1 MLEKILK
8 IMESGNRITVE
19 DLADKLDTT
28 PSMISAMMENLVRQ
42 GFLKKSKISA
52 HSHSGTEG
60 SSCAG
65 CSGCC
70 VSSDEESIM
79 EIFELV
85 EKE

>member
-1 MLEKILK
+1 MLEEILK

-19 DLADKLDTT
+19 DLADKLETT

-52 HSHSGTEG
+52 HSHDGTEG

-65 CSGCC
+65 CSGNC
-70 VSSDEESIM
+70 VSGDTESVI

-85 EKE
+85 KKV